1 MEQWYCRHD
10 DDEKDW
16 TGGHVRP
23 SSKLKAC
30 GPIKASN
37 NLHPQI
43 SIILV
48 LLGLYQKTYP
58 KKKKKDC
65 IKKKGF
71 IIIAF
76 WNCKG
81 KNG

>member
-16 TGGHVRP
+16 TGGHVR
-23 SSKLKAC
+23 SLSKAC

-43 SIILV
+43 SLILV
-48 LLGLYQKTYP
+48 LLGLY
-58 KKKKKDC
+58 KKKKKKLYYNC
-65 IKKKGF
+65 ILELQRQKR
-71 IIIAF
+71 III
-76 WNCKG
+76 
-81 KNG
+81 